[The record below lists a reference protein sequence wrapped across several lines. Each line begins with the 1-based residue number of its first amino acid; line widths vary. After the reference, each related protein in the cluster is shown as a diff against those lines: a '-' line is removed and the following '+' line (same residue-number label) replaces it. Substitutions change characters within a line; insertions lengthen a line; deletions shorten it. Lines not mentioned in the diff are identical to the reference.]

1 MKKIPE
7 NFTPIA
13 IVGIRTPS
21 GDYLA
26 LPIAIA
32 FTKNSKINVKFAIFE
47 SESLCFGNADRKNSA
62 NNILIAIITA
72 LNIVSCS
79 FLRVFFTAM
88 IVFYEICYVFT
99 AIIHAYIAIHEI
111 I

>member
-1 MKKIPE
+1 MKL
-7 NFTPIA
+7 TPIA

-21 GDYLA
+21 VNYLA

-62 NNILIAIITA
+62 NNILIAITTA
-72 LNIVSCS
+72 LSIVSCS
-79 FLRVFFTAM
+79 FLRVFFTVM
-88 IVFYEICYVFT
+88 IVFYEVSHIFA
-99 AIIHAYIAIHEI
+99 AIIHAHIAIHAI
-111 I
+111 ITNI